1 MDEVYKK
8 LEKQFRRGITFII
21 LFYKLQRALC
31 LTSLYAGRNCTICFS
46 MLLLWVYFYVDE
58 NIGQVALLIFTRCKT
73 VCPIF
78 SDKW

>member
-46 MLLLWVYFYVDE
+46 MLLL
-58 NIGQVALLIFTRCKT
+58 
-73 VCPIF
+73 
-78 SDKW
+78 